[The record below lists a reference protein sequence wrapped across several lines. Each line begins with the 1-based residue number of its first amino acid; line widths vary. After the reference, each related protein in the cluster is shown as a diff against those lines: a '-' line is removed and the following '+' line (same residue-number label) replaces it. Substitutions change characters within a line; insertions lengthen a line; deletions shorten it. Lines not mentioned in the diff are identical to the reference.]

1 MISSLDISSESLYI
15 HNVTTSKEAL
25 MSAAKETAQKIVAI
39 AKEYGWDLNVR
50 GSILTIYKD
59 GIRTKEDFVRADMEY
74 YSILGL
80 LPSTGPGSIWG
91 TDGGGIGAL
100 SAMNSG
106 VFTMNKSGGSK
117 RVLSALSKMI

>member
-1 MISSLDISSESLYI
+1 
-15 HNVTTSKEAL
+15 

-80 LPSTGPGSIWG
+80 LPSTSPGSIWG
-91 TDGGGIGAL
+91 TTGDTVGAL
-100 SAMNSG
+100 SAMKTRQF
-106 VFTMNKSGGSK
+106 VVNKSGGSK
-117 RVLSALSKMI
+117 RVLKWIASLV

>member
-1 MISSLDISSESLYI
+1 
-15 HNVTTSKEAL
+15 

-80 LPSTGPGSIWG
+80 LPSTSPGSIWG

-117 RVLSALSKMI
+117 RVLNALAKMI

>member
-1 MISSLDISSESLYI
+1 
-15 HNVTTSKEAL
+15 